1 MIPDFINHRL
11 GKITEICKNYRVN
24 AAYLF
29 GSVLTDKLSDKS
41 DIDLVVDF
49 KTDIEGLLQR
59 RVDLISRKTIRNEIL
74 RNEIDSSKVLIYAAQ
89 NREIIVTT
97 LTKFPGTLARYQDQ
111 MFDVFSRAV
120 PAKKFEVFLF
130 GSRARGDEE
139 EGSDAD
145 LAISGTEI
153 DRCDLSLI
161 REQWE
166 YSTIPMMLDLVDLK
180 EISSALGEQIE
191 KEKVLLW
198 TSN

>member
-1 MIPDFINHRL
+1 M
-11 GKITEICKNYRVN
+11 
-24 AAYLF
+24 
-29 GSVLTDKLSDKS
+29 
-41 DIDLVVDF
+41 
-49 KTDIEGLLQR
+49 
-59 RVDLISRKTIRNEIL
+59 
-74 RNEIDSSKVLIYAAQ
+74 
-89 NREIIVTT
+89 TT

-111 MFDVFSRAV
+111 MIDVFSRAV
-120 PAKKFEVFLF
+120 PAKKFEIFLF
-130 GSRARGDEE
+130 GSRARGNEE

-145 LAISGTEI
+145 LAICGTEI

-180 EISSALGEQIE
+180 DINCTLSEQIE

>member
-1 MIPDFINHRL
+1 M
-11 GKITEICKNYRVN
+11 
-24 AAYLF
+24 
-29 GSVLTDKLSDKS
+29 
-41 DIDLVVDF
+41 
-49 KTDIEGLLQR
+49 
-59 RVDLISRKTIRNEIL
+59 
-74 RNEIDSSKVLIYAAQ
+74 
-89 NREIIVTT
+89 TT
-97 LTKFPGTLARYQDQ
+97 LTKFPGTLANYQDQ
-111 MFDVFSRAV
+111 MIDVFARAV

-145 LAISGTEI
+145 LAIAGEQI

-180 EISSALGEQIE
+180 EINSALGEQIE
-191 KEKVLLW
+191 KEKLLLW

>member
-1 MIPDFINHRL
+1 MI
-11 GKITEICKNYRVN
+11 
-24 AAYLF
+24 
-29 GSVLTDKLSDKS
+29 
-41 DIDLVVDF
+41 
-49 KTDIEGLLQR
+49 
-59 RVDLISRKTIRNEIL
+59 
-74 RNEIDSSKVLIYAAQ
+74 
-89 NREIIVTT
+89 
-97 LTKFPGTLARYQDQ
+97 
-111 MFDVFSRAV
+111 DVFARAV
-120 PAKKFEVFLF
+120 PAKKFEVYLF

-180 EISSALGEQIE
+180 DINSALCEQIE

-198 TSN
+198 TSTKKRTNRAGTGEFTGVGSSILRKQRKYHFERCYDPKV

>member
-1 MIPDFINHRL
+1 M
-11 GKITEICKNYRVN
+11 
-24 AAYLF
+24 
-29 GSVLTDKLSDKS
+29 
-41 DIDLVVDF
+41 
-49 KTDIEGLLQR
+49 
-59 RVDLISRKTIRNEIL
+59 TI
-74 RNEIDSSKVLIYAAQ
+74 
-89 NREIIVTT
+89 

-111 MFDVFSRAV
+111 IIEVFARAV

-130 GSRARGDEE
+130 GSRSRGDEE

-166 YSTIPMMLDLVDLK
+166 YSTIPMMLDLVDLQD
-180 EISSALGEQIE
+180 INSALYEQVE
-191 KEKVLLW
+191 KEKVLRW

>member
-1 MIPDFINHRL
+1 M
-11 GKITEICKNYRVN
+11 
-24 AAYLF
+24 
-29 GSVLTDKLSDKS
+29 
-41 DIDLVVDF
+41 
-49 KTDIEGLLQR
+49 
-59 RVDLISRKTIRNEIL
+59 TI
-74 RNEIDSSKVLIYAAQ
+74 
-89 NREIIVTT
+89 

-111 MFDVFSRAV
+111 IIDVFVRAV
-120 PAKKFEVFLF
+120 PAKKFEVYLF

-161 REQWE
+161 REQWD

-180 EISSALGEQIE
+180 DINSALCEQIE
-191 KEKVLLW
+191 KEKLPLW

>member
-1 MIPDFINHRL
+1 M
-11 GKITEICKNYRVN
+11 
-24 AAYLF
+24 
-29 GSVLTDKLSDKS
+29 
-41 DIDLVVDF
+41 
-49 KTDIEGLLQR
+49 
-59 RVDLISRKTIRNEIL
+59 TI
-74 RNEIDSSKVLIYAAQ
+74 
-89 NREIIVTT
+89 

-111 MFDVFSRAV
+111 IIEVFARAV

-130 GSRARGDEE
+130 GSRARGGEE

-145 LAISGTEI
+145 LAISGTDI

-166 YSTIPMMLDLVDLK
+166 YSTIPMMLDLVDSK
-180 EISSALGEQIE
+180 DINSTLGEEIE

>member
-1 MIPDFINHRL
+1 
-11 GKITEICKNYRVN
+11 
-24 AAYLF
+24 
-29 GSVLTDKLSDKS
+29 LT
-41 DIDLVVDF
+41 I
-49 KTDIEGLLQR
+49 
-59 RVDLISRKTIRNEIL
+59 
-74 RNEIDSSKVLIYAAQ
+74 
-89 NREIIVTT
+89 

-111 MFDVFSRAV
+111 IIEVFARAV

-153 DRCDLSLI
+153 DRSDLSLI

-166 YSTIPMMLDLVDLK
+166 YSTIPMMLDLVDLQD
-180 EISSALGEQIE
+180 INSALYEQVE

>member
-1 MIPDFINHRL
+1 M
-11 GKITEICKNYRVN
+11 
-24 AAYLF
+24 
-29 GSVLTDKLSDKS
+29 
-41 DIDLVVDF
+41 
-49 KTDIEGLLQR
+49 
-59 RVDLISRKTIRNEIL
+59 
-74 RNEIDSSKVLIYAAQ
+74 
-89 NREIIVTT
+89 TT

-111 MFDVFSRAV
+111 IIDVFSRAV

-130 GSRARGDEE
+130 GSRARGEEE

-145 LAISGTEI
+145 LAISGKGI

-166 YSTIPMMLDLVDLK
+166 YSTIPIMLDLVDLK
-180 EISSALGEQIE
+180 DINSALGEQIE